1 MLRLLVLLSLSALAS
16 CFSPPAALAGGRG
29 ACAAHRGLQPAVC
42 RRATEPEMMAKKVTK
57 MIKLALDAG
66 KANPAPPVGPA
77 LGAAGVNIMMFCKE
91 YNART
96 QDKVGTVIPVEISVF
111 EDRSFTFILKTPPAS
126 VLLKKAAKVSKG
138 SGTPCVIDKKGE
150 RSWNSVGTVTMAQIQ
165 EIAET
170 KMPDLNT
177 NKLQS
182 AMNTVMGTA
191 KNMGSK
197 LAPTAKPS
205 AFSLC
210 ITLLSR
216 SHNYLRRRCSSDSAF
231 LMFRSYRCRLRF

>member
-1 MLRLLVLLSLSALAS
+1 MNLVRNNTQRVGGHATQIRLAS
-16 CFSPPAALAGGRG
+16 SHKRIPALRG
-29 ACAAHRGLQPAVC
+29 MNTATRRQTVCMAA
-42 RRATEPEMMAKKVTK
+42 KVSGF
-57 MIKLALDAG
+57 IKLAIEAG
-66 KANPAPPVGPA
+66 KASPAPPIGPA
-77 LGAAGVNIMMFCKE
+77 LGSKGVNIMAFCKE

-96 QDKVGTVIPVEISVF
+96 QDKAGTVIPVEITVY
-111 EDRSFTFILKTPPAS
+111 EDKSFTFILKTPPAA

-170 KMPDLNT
+170 KMPYLNT

-191 KNMGSK
+191 KNMG
-197 LAPTAKPS
+197 
-205 AFSLC
+205 
-210 ITLLSR
+210 ITVV
-216 SHNYLRRRCSSDSAF
+216 D
-231 LMFRSYRCRLRF
+231 